1 MTRNPDSQY
10 ASSKRS
16 GKDTIQRQRK
26 LLAEHQGSLK
36 QLYEAVCEIVLIVN
50 ANRQIVFFNS
60 VFPSL
65 LNNDDSEKLYGLRP
79 GEALG
84 CIHAC
89 SDPGGCGTSRF
100 CTRCGA
106 VNSILSALNKQED
119 LRECRLLKDESVEA
133 LDLLVRTTPLEIGG
147 ESFSIVAIT
156 DISHEKR
163 RRVLERIFFHDILN
177 TAAGLRVFAQMLNDE
192 PDNWN
197 AAVFRNNLLSGIEQL
212 TDAIYSQK
220 ELLEAENNALEVKK
234 QPVDPVLQAR
244 QTVETFKIRFPRHRM
259 VVHEPEQ
266 AVTFNTDPRLL
277 SRVLGNILLNAIE
290 ASSPDQK
297 VTLTIRAGKDEVEFR
312 VHNPTP
318 VSKENKLQLFQ
329 RSFSTKGPGRGLGTY
344 SMKLLTERYLN
355 GWISVDSS
363 PERGTTFSA
372 TYPL

>member
-16 GKDTIQRQRK
+16 GKDTIQRHRK

-65 LNNDDSEKLYGLRP
+65 LNNDDPEKLYGLRP

-89 SDPGGCGTSRF
+89 CDPGGCGTSRF
-100 CTRCGA
+100 CTQCGA

-133 LDLLVRTTPLEIGG
+133 LELLVRTTPLEIDG

-197 AAVFRNNLLSGIEQL
+197 AADFRNSLLSGIEQL

-220 ELLEAENNALEVKK
+220 ELLEAENNELEVKK
-234 QPVDPVLQAR
+234 QPVDPVVLAR
-244 QTVETFKIRFPRHRM
+244 QTVETFKICFPRHRM

-266 AVTFNTDPRLL
+266 PVTFNTDPRLL
-277 SRVLGNILLNAIE
+277 NRVLGNMLLNAIE
-290 ASSPDQK
+290 ASSPEQT
-297 VTLTIRAGKDEVEFR
+297 VSLAIRVGKDEVEFR
-312 VHNPTP
+312 VHNPTH
-318 VSKENKLQLFQ
+318 VSRENKLQLFQ

>member
-65 LNNDDSEKLYGLRP
+65 LNNDDPEKLYGLRP

-100 CTRCGA
+100 CTQCGA
-106 VNSILSALNKQED
+106 VNSILSALNRQED

-133 LDLLVRTTPLEIGG
+133 LELLVRTTPLEIDG

-197 AAVFRNNLLSGIEQL
+197 AGVFRNNLLSGIEQL

-220 ELLEAENNALEVKK
+220 ELLEAENNELEVKK
-234 QPVDPVLQAR
+234 QPVDPVVLAR

-266 AVTFNTDPRLL
+266 PVTFNTDPRLL
-277 SRVLGNILLNAIE
+277 NRVLGNMLLNAIE
-290 ASSPDQK
+290 ASSPEQT
-297 VTLTIRAGKDEVEFR
+297 VSLAIRAGKDEVEFR